1 MLIKK
6 ELFQE
11 VSGVNVTRK
20 LFKENLNT
28 VEIGPYLL
36 SICLLRWSFANN
48 CLDYLIYDFNL
59 IDTCR
64 NWPNR
69 L

>member
-6 ELFQE
+6 ELFQA
-11 VSGVNVTRK
+11 VSDVNVAKK
-20 LFKENLNT
+20 LFKENVDA

-36 SICLLRWSFANN
+36 SICLLRWSYANN

-64 NWPNR
+64 NWPNH

>member
-11 VSGVNVTRK
+11 VNDVNIAKK
-20 LFKENLNT
+20 LFKENVDA

-36 SICLLRWSFANN
+36 SICLLRWSYANN
-48 CLDYLIYDFNL
+48 CLGYLIYDFNL